1 MDGWSWRKRKLST
14 TTPTR
19 AAVRNGGQ
27 AEPNPSGQTGRR
39 ADEQTTERVLSG
51 AAAAVWQRDSHP
63 NARQIAAES
72 GRSFGAEFA
81 ASWSKRQCQRLPK
94 LAQSWPQPHP
104 AIGRGN
110 RQIAKSPNRARA
122 RQRSLFFFRFGR
134 RSPGFRTLAQGG
146 FAQGSVG
153 QRSGTPLSAP
163 QHARCHDSSV
173 QRQSIRRPPKK
184 IQFEPCAAGFLDI
197 SCKGHRC

>member
-1 MDGWSWRKRKLST
+1 MRCEAKMRWWKCGWMGGVGEKESCRRRRQRE
-14 TTPTR
+14 R

-27 AEPNPSGQTGRR
+27 AEPNPSGQTSRR

-94 LAQSWPQPHP
+94 LAQSWPQRHP

-122 RQRSLFFFRFGR
+122 RQRSLFFFSIWAPLARVPNFSSGR
-134 RSPGFRTLAQGG
+134 L
-146 FAQGSVG
+146 
-153 QRSGTPLSAP
+153 RSGLGGSALRHAPLRASTRAL
-163 QHARCHDSSV
+163 S
-173 QRQSIRRPPKK
+173 
-184 IQFEPCAAGFLDI
+184 
-197 SCKGHRC
+197 